1 MMKIGDNMS
10 VFMFDKPRAKRIH
23 DELNEVLRAFAEKN
37 GLEFQPSSAR
47 FGTFE
52 FSKKVQFKVKSE
64 AAQVTAEID
73 ARNDFRLNAFKFGYD
88 SKLFGKVVKISG
100 TEYKVVGVN
109 TRSRKQP
116 IKLQRVSD
124 SRSFKCNVLA
134 LRAAA

>member
-1 MMKIGDNMS
+1 MKIGDNMN

-23 DELNEVLRAFAEKN
+23 NELNEVLRAFAEKN

-64 AAQVTAEID
+64 AAKEADTSAAQSEFKNYAW
-73 ARNDFRLNAFKFGYD
+73 KFGYD
-88 SKLFGKVVKISG
+88 YKLFGKVVKIAG

-109 TRSRKQP
+109 TRSSKQP

-134 LRAAA
+134 LRTAA